1 MAKIN
6 VAKAKVSIH
15 APAWGATGCSRVAVP
30 NSARFN
36 PRARVGRDDPTTI
49 VTFDQASFNPRARVG
64 RDILPI
70 EIDGVSES
78 FNPRARVGRDRFLP
92 AH

>member
-1 MAKIN
+1 M
-6 VAKAKVSIH
+6 
-15 APAWGATGCSRVAVP
+15 
-30 NSARFN
+30 
-36 PRARVGRDDPTTI
+36 GRDDPTTI